1 MKITQ
6 ILELDTRGSWRAW
19 LNNNHATIREIWLIR
34 TDAAFTYRDSVE
46 EALCFGWIDGIAK
59 KTDSRLA
66 QRFTPRRKKSHW
78 TELNKE
84 RARKLIAC
92 KQMTKAG
99 YAVLPDL
106 SLESFSIPKDIL
118 KRLQQDP
125 EIWQN
130 FQAFPEL
137 YKRIRIGYIEE
148 MRQNSSVFESRLY
161 NLLKKT
167 KQNKM
172 FGTLE

>member
-1 MKITQ
+1 
-6 ILELDTRGSWRAW
+6 
-19 LNNNHATIREIWLIR
+19 
-34 TDAAFTYRDSVE
+34 
-46 EALCFGWIDGIAK
+46 
-59 KTDSRLA
+59 
-66 QRFTPRRKKSHW
+66 
-78 TELNKE
+78 
-84 RARKLIAC
+84 
-92 KQMTKAG
+92 MTKAG

-137 YKRIRIGYIEE
+137 YKRIRIGYVEE
-148 MRQNSSVFESRLY
+148 MRQNSSVFESRLC